1 MSISICWLS
10 VGLPLPIGSGP
21 LVVLPCEVVNA
32 AGGGLAVQGGV
43 GSVVVVVVEPGLVGG
58 LALGLTGVGVSV
70 GPLEGQSTVEALD
83 LAACLGPVGAGI
95 AVLDAGC
102 GQDLVKG
109 P

>member
-1 MSISICWLS
+1 MDKF
-10 VGLPLPIGSGP
+10 PRGSLG
-21 LVVLPCEVVNA
+21 VLPREVVNA
-32 AGGGLAVQGGV
+32 VGGGLAVQGGV

-58 LALGLTGVGVSV
+58 LALGLAGPGMGVS
-70 GPLEGQSTVEALD
+70 PLAGQCAVKTLD
-83 LAACLGPVGAGI
+83 LAVGLGPVGAGV